1 MSCLF
6 KIKKIYVIFNKKTIL
21 SNISL
26 SLKSGKILTIIG
38 PNGAGKST
46 LVRIVLKLIL
56 PEQGSVYQ
64 LENLRIGYVPQIFN
78 INNALPITV
87 HRFMLQIVNKTNKKI
102 LSVLKK
108 VKADH
113 LINYSLN
120 SLSSG
125 QIRRVLLARS
135 ILNKPQLL
143 VLDEPTQGVDVN
155 GQIVFYNLINQ
166 FRDELNCGVLMIS
179 HNLHLV
185 MAKTDEVLCLNKHIC
200 CSGTP
205 EVVSKHPEFTSMF
218 GFMYK
223 NKLAIYNHDHDHNHD
238 DIEKIFE

>member
-1 MSCLF
+1 MSCLVSAKNISVF
-6 KIKKIYVIFNKKTIL
+6 FNKKIIL
-21 SNISL
+21 SNVSL
-26 SLKSGKILTIIG
+26 SINPGKILTVIG

-46 LVRIVLKLIL
+46 LVRVILKLIL
-56 PEQGSVYQ
+56 PNKGSVYQ
-64 LENLRIGYVPQIFN
+64 LQNLRIGYVPQKFY

-87 HRFMLQIVNKTNKKI
+87 QRFMCQIINNDKNKNVLK
-102 LSVLKK
+102 VLKK

-113 LINYSLN
+113 LVNASLN

-125 QIRRVLLARS
+125 QIRRILLARS

-155 GQIVFYNLINQ
+155 GQVIFYNLINQ
-166 FRDELNCGVLMIS
+166 FRNELNCGILMIS

-200 CSGTP
+200 CSGSP
-205 EVVSKHPEFTSMF
+205 EVVSQHPEFTSMF
-218 GFMYK
+218 GYIYK
-223 NKLAIYNHDHDHNHD
+223 NKLAIYNHDHDNHGCVID
-238 DIEKIFE
+238 